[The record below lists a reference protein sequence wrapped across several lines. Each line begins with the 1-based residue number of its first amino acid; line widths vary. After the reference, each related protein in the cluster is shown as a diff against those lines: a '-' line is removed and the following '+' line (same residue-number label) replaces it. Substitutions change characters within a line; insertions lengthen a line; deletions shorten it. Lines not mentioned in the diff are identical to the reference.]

1 VAPARLTSS
10 RTRTSAGRERV
21 FVVTGASSGIGAAAA
36 VALAKRGASVVPVG
50 RHQGRLEAVARR
62 IETASERTVE
72 TLQCDFASLSAVRR
86 LAGELRDRFQRIE
99 VLVNNAGTYRRRR
112 ELTPDGHEAT
122 FAVNHLA
129 PFLLTY
135 LLLDRLR
142 SSAPAR
148 IVVTSSDAH
157 RGGVLD
163 FDDLELERGWSGL
176 RAYSNSKLA
185 NVLFT
190 RALARRL
197 EGDGVVANCFH
208 PGVVGTRLVRG
219 GLSSVAWAG
228 VRAFGRR
235 PRSGADTLVYLAH
248 SLEAADISG
257 QYLVDRRPSQ
267 LLGQAA
273 DDHAAELLWE
283 RSESLVGV
291 RPS

>member
-1 VAPARLTSS
+1 M
-10 RTRTSAGRERV
+10 
-21 FVVTGASSGIGAAAA
+21 
-36 VALAKRGASVVPVG
+36 PVG
-50 RHQGRLEAVARR
+50 RDPRRLDAVAGQ
-62 IETASERTVE
+62 IERATGRPVE
-72 TLQCDFASLSAVRR
+72 PLRADFAALAEVRR
-86 LAGELRDRFQRIE
+86 LAEELLDRYDRID
-99 VLVNNAGTYRRRR
+99 VLVNNAGTYAHRR
-112 ELTPDGHEAT
+112 ELTEDGHERT
-122 FAVNHLA
+122 LAVNHLA
-129 PFLLTY
+129 PFLLTN

-142 SSAPAR
+142 ASAPAR
-148 IVVTSSDAH
+148 VVVTSSDAH

-197 EGDGVVANCFH
+197 EHHGVVANCFH

-219 GLSSVAWAG
+219 GLVSIAWLG
-228 VRAFGRR
+228 VRLLGRR

-248 SLEAADISG
+248 SLEAEEMTG
-257 QYLVDRRPSQ
+257 RYLVRRLPST

-283 RSESLVGV
+283 MSESLVGL
-291 RPS
+291 RTD

>member
-1 VAPARLTSS
+1 M
-10 RTRTSAGRERV
+10 
-21 FVVTGASSGIGAAAA
+21 VTGASSGIGAAAA
-36 VALAKRGASVVPVG
+36 VELAKRGGWVVPTG
-50 RHQGRLEAVARR
+50 RDRGRLEAVAKR
-62 IETASERTVE
+62 IEKAGGRAVE
-72 TLQCDFASLSAVRR
+72 PLRADFSSLADVRS
-86 LAGELRDRFQRIE
+86 LATDLLDRFERID
-99 VLVNNAGTYRRRR
+99 VLVNNAGTYMRRRR
-112 ELTPDGHEAT
+112 LTPEGHETT

-129 PFLLTY
+129 PFLLTN
-135 LLLDRLR
+135 LLLDRMR
-142 SSAPAR
+142 ASSPAR

-163 FDDLELERGWSGL
+163 FDDLELERRWSGL

-197 EGDGVVANCFH
+197 AGDDVVANCFH

-219 GLSSVAWAG
+219 GLISVAWAG
-228 VRAFGRR
+228 VRLFGRR

-257 QYLVDRRPSQ
+257 EYFVDRRPSQ

-283 RSESLVGV
+283 LSESLVGLD
-291 RPS
+291 RIG

>member
-1 VAPARLTSS
+1 
-10 RTRTSAGRERV
+10 
-21 FVVTGASSGIGAAAA
+21 VVTGASSGIGAAAA
-36 VALAKRGASVVPVG
+36 VELAKRGGIVVPTG
-50 RHQGRLEAVARR
+50 RDRGRLEAVSRR
-62 IETASERTVE
+62 IEKAGGRAVE
-72 TLQCDFASLSAVRR
+72 PLRADLSSLAEVRS
-86 LAGELRDRFQRIE
+86 LATDLLDRFERID
-99 VLVNNAGTYRRRR
+99 VLVNNAGTYMRRRR
-112 ELTPDGHEAT
+112 LTPEGHETT

-129 PFLLTY
+129 PFLLTN

-142 SSAPAR
+142 ASSPAR

-163 FDDLELERGWSGL
+163 FDDLELEHRWSGL

-190 RALARRL
+190 RALAGRL
-197 EGDGVVANCFH
+197 EGDDVVANCFH

-219 GLSSVAWAG
+219 GLISVAWAG
-228 VRAFGRR
+228 VRLFGRR

-257 QYLVDRRPSQ
+257 EYFVGRRPSQ

-283 RSESLVGV
+283 LSESMVGL
-291 RPS
+291 RTRQRGE